1 MKRKN
6 VSVFNRIVGNMLHY
20 HYIKRNPFAR
30 ASIAIFLL
38 VWLCSTSSYA
48 QINMSIRSVD
58 TSRFPFIELKT
69 RIIEGNR
76 VPVVH
81 ADDVQLFENTVPQQI
96 TISCPDQ
103 TVSIILILDKSTS
116 MAFYPNS
123 QDRDPDSVRWRSAKN
138 ALRQFVD
145 QMSTQDEA
153 AFVTFSRYV
162 SIDQNFTANKT
173 ALKDAIY
180 GITLG
185 PYTALWKA
193 IDSCIT
199 LLSARPN
206 KRAIVVLTDGQDNSS
221 FPITLPNVINHAKQ
235 NGVKIFSVGLGDD
248 IGREGLDSL
257 ARSTG
262 GIFYFSAT
270 GSDLSEIYSTI
281 IQQIPDDCSIQYTS
295 TNPCSDS
302 TLRSIRV
309 IANIN
314 EQAASDDTFYV
325 APKQIHTIRLDL
337 PSNLYLRLNEEVSV
351 PIKMNY
357 DAQINE
363 SISFTMT
370 LDFDST
376 LFRFVRVER
385 KNTACENAT
394 LQVTTSAGQL
404 NITGSIAEFK
414 DSSSI
419 FINLIF
425 TSNNTREGGIGTI
438 KFRTHDFTLRCRTNV
453 VGSMGKIIVDGTCKK
468 IAVSKN
474 VLHQNSPNPFNPST
488 NIRFHSSAKH
498 KAHLVVMNILGKV
511 VSEKKWI
518 VEQGDHIFTFVG
530 INLPSGMYFYKLH
543 LGNWSDIKKMLLI
556 R

>member
-1 MKRKN
+1 
-6 VSVFNRIVGNMLHY
+6 MLHY
-20 HYIKRNPFAR
+20 HYIKRNPFAG

-38 VWLCSTSSYA
+38 VWMCSTSSYA
-48 QINMSIRSVD
+48 QINLSIRSVD

-76 VPVVH
+76 VPVVY
-81 ADDVQLFENTVPQQI
+81 ANDVQLFENTIPQQI

-123 QDRDPDSVRWRSAKN
+123 QERDPDSVRWKSAKN

-153 AFVTFSRYV
+153 AFVTFGRYV

-199 LLSARPN
+199 LLSTRPN
-206 KRAIVVLTDGQDNSS
+206 KRAIVVLTDGQDNAS
-221 FPITLPNVINHAKQ
+221 FPISLPTVITHAKQ

-248 IGREGLDSL
+248 IGRDGLDSL
-257 ARSTG
+257 ATSTG

-309 IANIN
+309 VANIN
-314 EQAASDDTFYV
+314 GRMANDDTFYV

-337 PSNLYLRLNEEVSV
+337 PSNLYLGINEEVLV
-351 PIKMNY
+351 PIRMHY
-357 DAQINE
+357 DAQPND

-370 LDFDST
+370 MLFDSS
-376 LFRFVRVER
+376 LLRFVRVER
-385 KNTACENAT
+385 KNTVCENASI
-394 LQVTTSAGQL
+394 QVTSSGDHI
-404 NITGSIAEFK
+404 NISGTIPKFV
-414 DSSSI
+414 DSSAT
-419 FINLIF
+419 FINCIF
-425 TSNNTREGGIGTI
+425 TSNKAKDGGVGEI
-438 KFRTHDFTLRCRTNV
+438 KFLTNEFILRCRTNV
-453 VGSMGKIIVDGTCKK
+453 VGGTGKIIVEGTCKK
-468 IAVSKN
+468 IAVKTKRIIRA
-474 VLHQNSPNPFNPST
+474 VPNPFGAATLSGNPFTQIQFTLDNDAWVKLTIYDSYGRHIST
-488 NIRFHSSAKH
+488 LINQQH
-498 KAHLVVMNILGKV
+498 KAGEYHIPFDGSQLSSGIYYGILRVNGEA
-511 VSEKKWI
+511 SMQRI
-518 VEQGDHIFTFVG
+518 V
-530 INLPSGMYFYKLH
+530 
-543 LGNWSDIKKMLLI
+543 LL